1 MSILITG
8 GAGYIGSHT
17 VIALQNYVGE
27 IIIVD
32 NFSNASYKIKD
43 RLHKLTGKNIKI
55 IDADIR
61 DIAALRKVFDTHNI
75 KEIIHFAGVK
85 SVSESVISPLKYYDN
100 NVNGTNKILACMADY
115 DVNKLIFSSSATV
128 YGSPEYIPLDELA
141 RTGETTNPYG
151 TSKYFCELILKD
163 FSAAYPNKTI
173 INLRYFN
180 PVGAHPSGL
189 IGEDPSGIPNNLI
202 PYIYQVAIGRLPY
215 VKIFGSDYP
224 TKDGTGI
231 RDYIHVMDLADGHVA
246 ALNRCNSPGFYCYNL
261 GTGNG
266 YSVSEIIS
274 AFEKISGKKLDVIF
288 SERRSGDVAEC
299 WSNPEKALLELGWKA
314 KKGLDEMLSDG
325 WNWQLKNPNG
335 YGE

>member
-32 NFSNASYKIKD
+32 NFSNASWKVKS
-43 RLHKLTGKNIKI
+43 RLQELTGKNINI
-55 IDADIR
+55 IEADIR
-61 DIAALRKVFDTHNI
+61 DMDALRKIFDTYHI
-75 KEIIHFAGVK
+75 KEIIHFAGLK
-85 SVSESVISPLKYYDN
+85 SVSESVMSPLKYYDN
-100 NVNGTNKILACMADY
+100 NVSGTNNLLTCMVDY
-115 DVNKLIFSSSATV
+115 QVDKFIFSSSATV
-128 YGSPEYIPLDELA
+128 YGPPEYIPLDEVA

-151 TSKYFCELILKD
+151 TSKYFCELMLKD
-163 FSAAYPNKTI
+163 FSAAFPDKII

-202 PYIYQVAIGRLPY
+202 PYIYQVAIGRLPF
-215 VKIFGSDYP
+215 VKVFGSNYP
-224 TKDGTGI
+224 TKDGTGV

-246 ALNRCNSPGFYCYNL
+246 ALNKCNLPGFYCYNL
-261 GTGNG
+261 GTGKG

-274 AFEKISGKKLDVIF
+274 AFERISGKKLDVIY

-314 KKGLDEMLSDG
+314 TKGLDQMLSDG

-335 YGE
+335 YSE